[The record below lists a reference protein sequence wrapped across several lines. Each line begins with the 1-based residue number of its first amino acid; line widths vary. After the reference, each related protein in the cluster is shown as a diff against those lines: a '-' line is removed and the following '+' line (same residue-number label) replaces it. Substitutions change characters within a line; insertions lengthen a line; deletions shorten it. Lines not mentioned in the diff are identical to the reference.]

1 MCGGRGTRFGGATEK
16 PLVPIR
22 GRAMVDRVIDA
33 ATDAS
38 RIETVHAVVSPHA
51 SKTRA
56 HLADRRPDVR
66 IVDAPGDGYVS
77 DLQYAVD
84 AVGAAGSAPAHLTLA
99 ADLPLLDAEA
109 VDAVVEAARV
119 ADGASLTV
127 CVPAERKR
135 ELGVSADTATEL
147 DGREVVPAGINVV
160 GGAGDGADGGSD
172 GDGSD
177 GGSDGDEADDD
188 GTDGDG
194 SDGDDGEESAVY
206 LTDDARLAVNVNYP
220 SDALIAER
228 LLATDASP
236 DQ

>member
-1 MCGGRGTRFGGATEK
+1 MCGGRGTRLGGATEK

-38 RIETVHAVVSPHA
+38 RIGTVHAVVSPHA
-51 SKTRA
+51 SETRA
-56 HLADRRPDVR
+56 HLAERRPAVR

-77 DLQYAVD
+77 DLQYALD
-84 AVGAAGSAPAHLTLA
+84 AVGTGGSDPPRLTLA
-99 ADLPLLDAEA
+99 ADLPLVDGEA
-109 VDAVVEAARV
+109 VDAVVEAARA
-119 ADGASLTV
+119 ADAASLTV

-147 DGREVVPAGINVV
+147 DGRDVVPAGVNVV
-160 GGAGDGADGGSD
+160 GGTGDGTDAGSE
-172 GDGSD
+172 GDA
-177 GGSDGDEADDD
+177 DGDEA
-188 GTDGDG
+188 G
-194 SDGDDGEESAVY
+194 AVH

-228 LLATDASP
+228 LLATDAPP

>member
-1 MCGGRGTRFGGATEK
+1 MCGGRGTRLGGATEK

-38 RIETVHAVVSPHA
+38 RIETVHVVVSPHA

-109 VDAVVEAARV
+109 VDAVVEAARA

-160 GGAGDGADGGSD
+160 GGAGDGADGD
-172 GDGSD
+172 GAGDRT
-177 GGSDGDEADDD
+177 DGDEADGD